1 MKKRS
6 QSFDK
11 VAQIYDK
18 ARPTYPEQLIEDI
31 IHLAELKNS
40 ASILDIG
47 TGTGQ
52 GTIPFAQKGYAIHC
66 LEPGPNLIAIAKQN
80 MSSYPTVTFETVT
93 FEDWKLQPQ
102 YFDLAISAQAF
113 HWVDREIGYPK
124 VAQTLKENG
133 HIAFF
138 WNFSP
143 LADTPAFQSLNEA
156 FKKYAPQMVYNP
168 PSIDSLIQKRENWIN
183 NSLCFKKLLVKQY
196 PWSINYD
203 SQQYLNL
210 LKTRTVYQ
218 DFNEDKKNN
227 ISNIVEQIL
236 NNHGG
241 FINRPYLSILL
252 FAQKK

>member
-11 VAQIYDK
+11 IAQIYDK

-31 IHLAELKNS
+31 THLAALQDK

-80 MSSYPTVTFETVT
+80 MSSYPKVTFETVT

-113 HWVDREIGYPK
+113 HWVNREIGYPK
-124 VAQTLKENG
+124 VAQALKKNG

-138 WNFSP
+138 WNFS
-143 LADTPAFQSLNEA
+143 LSVDTPITQSLKSA
-156 FKKYAPQMVYNP
+156 FIATSCSRYISFSR
-168 PSIDSLIQKRENWIN
+168 SIKILAR
-183 NSLCFKKLLVKQY
+183 LL
-196 PWSINYD
+196 
-203 SQQYLNL
+203 
-210 LKTRTVYQ
+210 
-218 DFNEDKKNN
+218 
-227 ISNIVEQIL
+227 
-236 NNHGG
+236 
-241 FINRPYLSILL
+241 
-252 FAQKK
+252 